1 MLGFGVGLDG
11 GMDIDREPDPGADLA
26 AVAPRWV
33 TLTTT
38 SAGLPSITLVDE
50 AVALAAPFASHPVQ
64 IGVGVH
70 LNLPDELGQPG
81 LTERPQLR
89 QLEQCLVDAF
99 AGHARLVS
107 TITLQGIREYVAYA
121 TSADF
126 LEAWKQAPPP
136 GLDSHDVQLMVMPDP
151 TWKGL
156 REIAGL
162 LEPDEEP
169 LRPEE

>member
-1 MLGFGVGLDG
+1 MDLD
-11 GMDIDREPDPGADLA
+11 RAADPGADLA

-33 TLTTT
+33 TLTAT
-38 SAGLPSITLVDE
+38 SDGLPAITLVDE

-70 LNLPDELGQPG
+70 LNLPDERGQPG
-81 LTERPQLR
+81 LTERPTLR
-89 QLEQCLVDAF
+89 RLEQCLVDAF
-99 AGHARLVS
+99 GGHARLVS
-107 TITLQGIREYVAYA
+107 TLTLQGIREYVAYA

-126 LEAWKQAPPP
+126 LAAWKDAPPP
-136 GLDSHDVQLMVMPDP
+136 GLDSHEVQVMVMDDP

-162 LEPDEEP
+162 LEPGEEP
-169 LRPEE
+169 LRPED